1 MYAYSEDP
9 NRIRETNP
17 VFSYN
22 FNNADHVECYRY
34 NDEYDGD
41 KYNDAALD
49 GQSEIDW
56 SELCALNN
64 AVVVDFQLM
73 NKDEYESTVMDGWT
87 SSFTDYF
94 EEEDLILVVLYATPG
109 QESIED
115 RDIRLLREVLS
126 KERKLK

>member
-9 NRIRETNP
+9 NRIRATNP

-41 KYNDAALD
+41 KYNNAALD
-49 GQSEIDW
+49 GESEIDW

-73 NKDEYESTVMDGWT
+73 NGDEYESRVMDGWT

-94 EEEDLILVVLYATPG
+94 EEEDLILVVLYA
-109 QESIED
+109 
-115 RDIRLLREVLS
+115 EVDS
-126 KERKLK
+126 DDDDDDDGDN